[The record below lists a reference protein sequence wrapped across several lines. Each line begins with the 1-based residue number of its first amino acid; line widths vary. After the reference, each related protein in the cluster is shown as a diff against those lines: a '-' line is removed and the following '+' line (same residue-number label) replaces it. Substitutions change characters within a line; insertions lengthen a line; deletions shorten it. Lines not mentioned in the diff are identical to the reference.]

1 MVAYHFVNVVSAT
14 QSVFGDVFK
23 IGNHQPLLDYFAA
36 QTTTNDQNPANE
48 IFSILRSIVRVGDM
62 VIGDLASLSQGAL
75 RSTGSSAVV
84 AKMADYV
91 DDILMAITAHSRKY
105 LDLQRDTVLK
115 KTKAA
120 HDKLLSTLVRLVL
133 EILNSLGMGCE
144 HHFDLFEGITWL
156 VFQRA
161 GCLIYILTHGHER
174 CATVEAEIEQDQKA
188 NEAGKPSDTV
198 KAAEVEAKY
207 IFQLMKRI
215 RQVAPHHY
223 KLRFENNACKRTTV
237 IPKSG
242 TAKLTLDA
250 KMKLQH
256 TLIDSICGGRFD
268 AYTDVIC
275 KPVMKPAAFT
285 LPKAYSPGQKQS
297 WFVKEIWTMYGWEIL
312 GKDVKE

>member
-1 MVAYHFVNVVSAT
+1 MVAYHFVNVISAT
-14 QSVFGDVFK
+14 QDVFGDVFK
-23 IGNHQPLLDYFAA
+23 IGNHQPLLNYFAA
-36 QTTTNDQNPANE
+36 QTTTNDQNPTKE
-48 IFSILRSIVRVGDM
+48 IFSTLRSIVRVGDV
-62 VIGDLASLSQGAL
+62 VIRNLASLSQDATQSRGP
-75 RSTGSSAVV
+75 SAIV

-91 DDILMAITAHSRKY
+91 DDILIAITAHSRKC
-105 LDLQRDTVLK
+105 LDVQNDTLLK
-115 KTKAA
+115 KIKTA
-120 HDKLLSTLVRLVL
+120 HDKLLSTLMRLVL
-133 EILNSLGMGCE
+133 EVLNSLEMGCE
-144 HHFDLFEGITWL
+144 HHFDLFEGIIWL

-174 CATVEAEIEQDQKA
+174 CATMEAEIEQDQKA
-188 NEAGKPSDTV
+188 NEADRPSDTV
-198 KAAEVEAKY
+198 KVANVEAKY

-215 RQVAPHHY
+215 KQIAPYHY
-223 KLRFENNACKRTTV
+223 KLRFENNASKRTTV

-268 AYTDVIC
+268 VYSDVIC

-285 LPKAYSPGQKQS
+285 LPKGYSPEQKQS
-297 WFVKEIWTMYGWEIL
+297 WFVKEMWNMYGWEIL